1 MRRDQFIKSVLAL
14 AAGSSL
20 SLPSLAAANIKMMI
34 PANPGG
40 GWDTTGRALGKAL
53 QDAGVASSVT
63 YENKGGAAGIIGLAQ
78 YANATKGDGNS
89 LMVMGAVML
98 GGIITGKPPVSLDK
112 VTPIARLTSEYNV
125 FVVPANSPLKTM
137 KDVVEQLKKDPG
149 SVKWGGG
156 SRGSTEHIA
165 AAMLARE
172 VGVDATKVNYVPFR
186 GGGEAVAAILGGNVT
201 VGGSGYSEFQQYIET
216 GKMRP
221 IAVTSAKRLKG
232 IDIPTMIEQGYN
244 IDIGNWRGVYAPAG
258 LTAAQRKA
266 LTDMV
271 LKATKSKSWAES
283 LEKNNWTPAWM
294 PNPQFDD
301 FVDREFASLRATM
314 VKAGMI

>member
-294 PNPQFDD
+294 PNPEFDD

-314 VKAGMI
+314 VKSGMI